1 LFHSKQDYAL
11 LLIYLT
17 NTVPLLNN
25 QHYKHFALNYIKTVK
40 KYKKHKGIYLT
51 AKTDN
56 NNHSWA
62 NLIFKSVKR
71 KSYSVNTWT
80 LVAYASN

>member
-1 LFHSKQDYAL
+1 ML
-11 LLIYLT
+11 LYLT

-25 QHYKHFALNYIKTVK
+25 QHYKHFALTYIKTVK
-40 KYKKHKGIYLT
+40 NKKKHKGIYLI

-62 NLIFKSVKR
+62 NLIFKSLKR
-71 KSYSVNTWT
+71 KSYSVNTLT
-80 LVAYASN
+80 LVAYAS